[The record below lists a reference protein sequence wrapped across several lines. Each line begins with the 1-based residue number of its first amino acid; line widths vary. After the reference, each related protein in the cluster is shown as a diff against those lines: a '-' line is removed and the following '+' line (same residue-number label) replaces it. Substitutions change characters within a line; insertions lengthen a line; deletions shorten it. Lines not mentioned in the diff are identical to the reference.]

1 MNLANKTFKDN
12 RTGEVIRVID
22 SFDNIAIL
30 ENKQKMDVSK
40 IIDTNLYTEQIDP
53 NTFFSNQGSYNIL
66 ADKIKSISTENIIDD
81 DSESISINV
90 SDTSLKPAS
99 SESAVFMSSEDDER
113 AELARKYGVVDNIS
127 SINKQNEAFAK
138 LLEDSDVQVTENV
151 KAKPFENNLQQKS
164 VEVTTNIKIDT
175 EDPIIKMF
183 KGVKRNVEFKMNV
196 EISNRIPRIDFIEM
210 MEDSYETSI
219 IDFLADEFTNNLLN
233 NPDIIRNMIKDKIKL
248 IVYGAEV
255 TKKVEEV
262 ITSEPKQL
270 VNQASKKRATRRTK
284 KETQE
289 ND

>member
-12 RTGEVIRVID
+12 RTGEVIRIID

-53 NTFFSNQGSYNIL
+53 KAFFSNQGSYNLL
-66 ADKIKSISTENIIDD
+66 ADKIKNISTENIRDD
-81 DSESISINV
+81 DSENISINV
-90 SDTSLKPAS
+90 SDKLFNPSS
-99 SESAVFMSSEDDER
+99 SESAVFMSTEDDER
-113 AELARKYGVVDNIS
+113 AELARKYGVVDNSS
-127 SINKQNEAFAK
+127 SIAKQNEAFAK
-138 LLEDSDVQVTENV
+138 LLSEESDVQMTESSQN
-151 KAKPFENNLQQKS
+151 KAFENKIPQRL
-164 VEVTTNIKIDT
+164 EITPVTKVDI

-183 KGVKRNVEFKMNV
+183 KGVKRNVDFKMSV

-219 IDFLADEFTNNLLN
+219 IDFLADEFTNNLLK

-248 IVYGAEV
+248 IVYGAQV

-262 ITSEPKQL
+262 ITSE
-270 VNQASKKRATRRTK
+270 KKVVSEPIKKKTIRRNK